1 MNTTTRSTK
10 TPTTRESTASR
21 IAETSAA
28 SSEASPIRARQ
39 SSLVHDVT
47 SVAGRALRAVPKDLE
62 AVIPPVL
69 IAFFFFVVNVATL
82 QPLTEGTIAGFDY
95 TAFQMATAILLGVT
109 GVSRAPA
116 LVVDV
121 QDGYMDRLLLTPVR
135 RTAILLGH
143 MVADMAVAAAL
154 TVPIVLLGFALGVR
168 FESGLLGTVLFVV
181 IAACWSLAF
190 SGFGYAIALK
200 TGNPA
205 AVQSSFLLFFPFLF
219 LTSSYVPRSEL
230 VGWLDTVA
238 GLNPVTYI
246 LDGLRSLTVEGWRWD
261 DLAQAALAIAVVAAV
276 SMTLC
281 FAALRGR
288 VAKG

>member
-1 MNTTTRSTK
+1 MNTHLLQTRTTTST
-10 TPTTRESTASR
+10 TES
-21 IAETSAA
+21 SA
-28 SSEASPIRARQ
+28 IRARH
-39 SSLVHDVT
+39 SSLRHDIA

-82 QPLTEGTIAGFDY
+82 KPLTEGSVAGIDY

-116 LVVDV
+116 VVLDV
-121 QDGYMDRLLLTPVR
+121 QNGYMDRLLLTPVR
-135 RTAILLGH
+135 RTAILIGH

-168 FESGLLGTVLFVV
+168 FESGPLGVLVFIV
-181 IAACWSLAF
+181 IAASWSLAF
-190 SGFGYAIALK
+190 AGFGYAIALK

-219 LTSSYVPRSEL
+219 MTSSYVPRSQL
-230 VGWLDTVA
+230 TGWLDTVA

-246 LDGLRSLTVEGWRWD
+246 LDGLRSLTLQGWQWD
-261 DLAQAALAIAVVAAV
+261 ELARTALAIVLVATL

-281 FAALRGR
+281 FTALRGR
-288 VAKG
+288 VADG